1 MVKLL
6 LDLKA
11 LVDIETTTGETALMA
26 AVCNN
31 KLDCVQHILNAKA
44 NVNFTS
50 SASHQ
55 AAVCSAIRVMP
66 HQSNNQDRLLLLPQS
81 TN

>member
-11 LVDIETTTGETALMA
+11 LVDVETTNGETALMS
-26 AVCNN
+26 AVFND
-31 KLDCVQHILNAKA
+31 KLSCVQQLLDAKA

-55 AAVCSAIRVMP
+55 AAVGCFRS
-66 HQSNNQDRLLLLPQS
+66 Q
-81 TN
+81 TK

>member
-11 LVDIETTTGETALMA
+11 LVDVETTNGETALMA
-26 AVCNN
+26 AVFNDKIGCVEHL
-31 KLDCVQHILNAKA
+31 LDAKA

-50 SASHQ
+50 SVSHQ
-55 AAVCSAIRVMP
+55 AAVG
-66 HQSNNQDRLLLLPQS
+66 
-81 TN
+81 